1 MDAFAAYAEH
11 PHLQAAGTADQRCI
25 HCGSGNGLSRAL
37 RCINLFDFGLHL
49 INTVAFRDMSSPQLD
64 LRIRV
69 RRRRRTRRG
78 TAVHALP
85 SSCSATM
92 ESRAEKCVIHR
103 TNANYTF
110 TYNRSW
116 RHIVSFRSEVSS
128 SHTVSHVPQCI
139 VFLFNI
145 SSTPCRSSIF
155 LACLLIS
162 CGAVLW
168 VTLYLARWFASWP
181 LHPEICLRSS
191 LTRFSRES

>member
-116 RHIVSFRSEVSS
+116 RHIVSFRSEVNSS
-128 SHTVSHVPQCI
+128 LPSAIYHDFDSLQIFFALSFRLH
-139 VFLFNI
+139 LFNI
-145 SSTPCRSSIF
+145 FGLSADAFPF
-155 LACLLIS
+155 L
-162 CGAVLW
+162 
-168 VTLYLARWFASWP
+168 
-181 LHPEICLRSS
+181 
-191 LTRFSRES
+191 